1 MTRNSLRRLGALVLS
16 LALTLSLA
24 PPAWAAGPSIE
35 INPTTLTL
43 APGGTSANVTAT
55 LKDGGGPAGINEQ
68 TAALPSEVL
77 IQPPPLGRREAR
89 RVPIRLPLRRPGLM
103 MRAILRR

>member
-1 MTRNSLRRLGALVLS
+1 MKRNSLRRLGALVLS

-43 APGGTSANVTAT
+43 APGETSANVTAT
-55 LKDGGGPAGINEQ
+55 LKDGGRGSCGDQLCVERTNRQ
-68 TAALPSEVL
+68 
-77 IQPPPLGRREAR
+77 RHN
-89 RVPIRLPLRRPGLM
+89 LRKC
-103 MRAILRR
+103 